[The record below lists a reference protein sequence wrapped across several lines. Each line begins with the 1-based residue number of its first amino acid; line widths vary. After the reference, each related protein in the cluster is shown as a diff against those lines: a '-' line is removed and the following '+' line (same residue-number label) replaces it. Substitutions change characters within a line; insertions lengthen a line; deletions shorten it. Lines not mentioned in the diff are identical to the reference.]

1 MLFMFN
7 LPGSSKMNIY
17 TSPPLPLLKKHK
29 QTNKNKKFVFI
40 IKTNKQACQKAGVCQ
55 LEGGKSSCEGCLHHI
70 SILFSKI
77 PLAKLWRCH

>member
-7 LPGSSKMNIY
+7 LLGSSKMNIY
-17 TSPPLPLLKKHK
+17 QPAPPPPKK
-29 QTNKNKKFVFI
+29 N
-40 IKTNKQACQKAGVCQ
+40 TNKQACQKAGVCQ

-77 PLAKLWRCH
+77 PLAKLWKCH